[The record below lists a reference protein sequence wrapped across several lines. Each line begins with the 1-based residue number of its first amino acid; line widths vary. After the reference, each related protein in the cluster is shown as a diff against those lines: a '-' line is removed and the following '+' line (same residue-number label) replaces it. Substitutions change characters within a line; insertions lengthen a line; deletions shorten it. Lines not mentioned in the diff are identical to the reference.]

1 MRSFE
6 GWFFNRW
13 VQLAAAFV
21 PGLTYFAWGRHFS
34 DLSRGCSSSA
44 LFDHE
49 VSVSPVSVAGVHPPS
64 LSTFTLPV
72 SACGPLWTSK
82 AMAPVPRAPK
92 PTWERKGLAK

>member
-34 DLSRGCSSSA
+34 DSSRGCSSSA
-44 LFDHE
+44 LFDRG
-49 VSVSPVSVAGVHPPS
+49 VQSVLSPS
-64 LSTFTLPV
+64 LECIEHLCSGSPATLDY
-72 SACGPLWTSK
+72 
-82 AMAPVPRAPK
+82 
-92 PTWERKGLAK
+92 